1 MKGLITESETRLMT
15 WEEQV
20 QWVMKHTDVE
30 WENLYIVEE
39 VAKETTPTTVTITTT
54 KDSAGTILLKEYRY
68 E

>member
-1 MKGLITESETRLMT
+1 MIITERETRLMT

-20 QWVMKHTDVE
+20 QWVMRNTDVE

-39 VAKETTPTTVTITTT
+39 IAKETTPTTVTVTTS
-54 KDSAGTILLKEYRY
+54 KDSAGTILLTEYEY

>member
-1 MKGLITESETRLMT
+1 MNKYLNTMHKEKRLMT

-20 QWVMKHTDVE
+20 QWVMKNTDVE

-39 VAKETTPTTVTITTT
+39 IAKETTPKYIITIQVGEEIFI
-54 KDSAGTILLKEYRY
+54 AY

>member
-1 MKGLITESETRLMT
+1 MT

-20 QWVMKHTDVE
+20 QWVMRNTDVE

-39 VAKETTPTTVTITTT
+39 IAKETTPTTVTVTTS
-54 KDSAGTILLKEYRY
+54 KDSAGTILLTEYEY